1 MVWVRCR
8 MSRQTLRA
16 PLSHF
21 PSIPCDER
29 AEYQSFEDAQLR
41 ACALASTLLGDGGR
55 RGAILTRH
63 GWERESALAFAGEP
77 GLGGGRGCCF
87 AVTVEMLN
95 TRAVRLGHSTTPV
108 HMRVHTHALA
118 CVSKELPS
126 WFPALCGRMRSHLSL
141 AYLLFL
147 IFF

>member
-77 GLGGGRGCCF
+77 GLGGGAG
-87 AVTVEMLN
+87 
-95 TRAVRLGHSTTPV
+95 
-108 HMRVHTHALA
+108 
-118 CVSKELPS
+118 
-126 WFPALCGRMRSHLSL
+126 
-141 AYLLFL
+141 LLFCSNCRNAKHTRRAAWPL
-147 IFF
+147 HHPCAHACAYPRTGVCVQRAT